1 MIACKT
7 KIGFGSPNKV
17 NSHESHGA
25 PLGKDEIELTK
36 EKFKLELQTV
46 CNSKKD
52 ISYWRKAGKIIKRST
67 LHGN

>member
-25 PLGKDEIELTK
+25 PL
-36 EKFKLELQTV
+36 EKMK
-46 CNSKKD
+46 
-52 ISYWRKAGKIIKRST
+52 
-67 LHGN
+67 